1 MHPTLLFFFFPP
13 QPSYSS
19 YRELY
24 CYVRGRE
31 RTKMYVCIFIIFTL
45 VAIFDQTQRDTL
57 AREAF
62 SYLEY
67 PSSKSYKVLQQYPHT
82 TLFSY
87 CTLIFFY
94 FSFFFIL
101 LSFFLIL
108 FSNSSPI
115 FFLILF

>member
-45 VAIFDQTQRDTL
+45 VAILDQTQRDTL
-57 AREAF
+57 AKEAF

-67 PSSKSYKVLQQYPHT
+67 PSSKSYTVLQQYPHT

-108 FSNSSPI
+108 FSNYFLI